1 MVREL
6 RDVSLLV
13 ERCAAAIEMQD
24 TIRHRDELVRRFAA
38 TAIKPERE
46 EWDPDGEP
54 EVEAGSLLVAVLDDD
69 DLPLYF

>member
-6 RDVSLLV
+6 RDLSLHV
-13 ERCAAAIEMQD
+13 ARCAAAIEMPEAV
-24 TIRHRDELVRRFAA
+24 RHRDELVRRFAA

-46 EWDPDGEP
+46 EWDPDAEP
-54 EVEAGSLLVAVLDDD
+54 EVEAGSLLLAVLEDD

>member
-13 ERCAAAIEMQD
+13 ARCSAALEMPD
-24 TIRHRDELVRRFAA
+24 TIRHRDDLVRRFAA
-38 TAIKPERE
+38 AAIKPPRE
-46 EWDPDGEP
+46 EWDPGRDP
-54 EVEAGSLLVAVLDDD
+54 EVEAGSLLVAVLEDD